1 MSLSNSLTGTEEA
14 LEPPS
19 IQFDTAKWDSKLKQA
34 ENLRI
39 SFERQWFT
47 NMAFYKGNQWV
58 RWVKNMSANSGQS
71 MLNPPAAPHR
81 KRLVYNKIKPI
92 VRNEFTKLIKEEQQ
106 GFVAPNTSDAGDIA
120 SSKTAESLVDFLFYA
135 GKYNRA
141 RHTAVWWAT
150 ICGVGYTKTWYDEG
164 KKIPKNKKLG
174 AISFDAPSPFHIF
187 VPHLDIL
194 DIQDQPWVSQAAGY
208 DPSYVKAQWG
218 VDIVPDTETGGL
230 GFEQRFLSSIN
241 INKTNRFQQVQVKE
255 VWIKPCGEYPK
266 GALVIYAGSTVLYS
280 GDFPYEHGEYPFQ
293 KIDHIPTGAYYA
305 QSTIDDLISPQKEY
319 NLTRSQIAEAR
330 DLTSKPALVVTR
342 GAQDVKKIRAVPGQ
356 IIEVQ
361 PGADRPTRLVN
372 PDMPNYVNQDLERTA
387 MDMDEI
393 SGQFEVTKGKT
404 PPGVEAASAI
414 AYLQEENDT
423 RLYHTIASIEA
434 AVACSGQQSL
444 HLVQQFW
451 DTERIISTVSKTNVQ
466 GAIKFKAAD
475 LKNNTDYRV
484 VADSMAPRSRA
495 AKQASILEMIKMQM
509 IDPKLGLKNMN
520 MSETAAMY
528 DEMQVNENQAMR
540 ENLRMADGEEVLPNA
555 WDEHA
560 IHVIEHTNYMKTQ
573 EFELLPDEVKS
584 IFINHYEAHQKVFI
598 EEVKMQAGE
607 IPNPDDPQPQE
618 DMTNG

>member
-1 MSLSNSLTGTEEA
+1 MSLTNNSSETEA
-14 LEPPS
+14 LEAPT
-19 IQFDTAKWDSKLKQA
+19 IKFDTAAWDSKLKQA

-39 SFERQWFT
+39 AFERQWFT
-47 NMAFYKGNQWV
+47 NMAFYKGNQWAV
-58 RWVKNMSANSGQS
+58 WVKNMSANSGQS
-71 MLNPPAAPHR
+71 MINPPAAQHR

-106 GFVAPNTSDAGDIA
+106 GFVTPNTSDAGDIA
-120 SSKTAESLVDFLFYA
+120 SAKTAESLVDFVFYTS
-135 GKYNRA
+135 KYNAA
-141 RHTAVWWAT
+141 RRTATWWAT
-150 ICGVGYTKTWYDEG
+150 LTGVGYTKTWYNEG
-164 KKIPKNKKLG
+164 KKVPKNKVPG
-174 AISFDAPSPFHIF
+174 GVVFEAPSPFHIF

-194 DIQDQPWVSQAAGY
+194 DIQEQPWVSQAACY
-208 DPSYVKAQWG
+208 DPSFVYAQWG
-218 VDIVPDTETGGL
+218 VKIEADTDTSSL

-241 INKTNRFQQVQVKE
+241 INKTNRFKQVQVKE
-255 VWIKPCGEYPK
+255 VWIKACGDYRE

-280 GDFPYEHGEYPFQ
+280 GPFPYDHGEYPFQ

-342 GAQDVKKIRAVPGQ
+342 GAQDIKKIRSVPGA

-372 PDMPNYVNQDLERTA
+372 PDMPNYVAQDLDRTVR
-387 MDMDEI
+387 DIDEI
-393 SGQFEVTKGKT
+393 SGQFEVTKGRT

-423 RLYHTIASIEA
+423 KLYHTIASIEA
-434 AVACSGQQSL
+434 AVACSGQQTL
-444 HLVQQFW
+444 QLVQQFW
-451 DTERIISTVSKTNVQ
+451 ETERIITSVSKTNLQ

-495 AKQASILEMIKMQM
+495 AKQASILEMIKLQM
-509 IDPKLGLKNMN
+509 VDPRLGLKHLN
-520 MSETAAMY
+520 MSETASMY

-540 ENLRMADGEEVLPNA
+540 ENLRMADGEEVIPNA
-555 WDEHA
+555 WDDHP
-560 IHVIEHTNYMKTQ
+560 IHVTEHTNYMKTQ
-573 EFELLPDEVKS
+573 EFELLDDQKKS

-598 EEVKMQAGE
+598 EEIKMESGE
-607 IPNPDDPQPQE
+607 VPNPDDPQQQE
-618 DMTNG
+618 ELANG